1 MSKPKATALIRAAP
15 RFLGVPYS
23 TMDCQAFVEA
33 ALKEIGIN
41 ENLPGSNAWYRHMT
55 WVGTPEE
62 CKASFGRIPKGA
74 FLFILSHNGKEPEK
88 YKPDGIGNASHIG
101 IYTGMTGAEMVRIAD
116 EAGIVNALKYD
127 FGNGAIH
134 SSQSRGFVC
143 TSNFKGKAIDGGW
156 NRIGLWDKLSYDIDI
171 PGEPTEEVK
180 PMTATVNGPNGET
193 VFLRTKPSSQASWIC
208 RVPTGAEVET
218 GENKNGWTAVS
229 YNGQKGYMMS
239 KYLAPSGSVP
249 GEEATVLVQR
259 SWLVGLRQ
267 QATDIGKQIDE
278 LLGVK

>member
-1 MSKPKATALIRAAP
+1 MSSKATDLIRAAP
-15 RFLGVPYS
+15 LFLGTPYS
-23 TMDCQAFVEA
+23 QLDCQAFVEA
-33 ALKEIGIN
+33 ALRKIGIR

-62 CKASFGRIPKGA
+62 CKASFGKIPPGA
-74 FLFILSHNGKEPEK
+74 FLFILERDGKEPEK

-101 IYTGMTGAEMVRIAD
+101 IYTGMTGAEMVQIAM
-116 EAGIVNALKYD
+116 EAGVENAAKYN

-134 SSQSRGFVC
+134 SSKSRGCVC
-143 TSNFKGKAIDGGW
+143 TSKFAGKAIDGGW
-156 NRIGLWDKLSYDIDI
+156 NRVGLWDKLSYDIDL
-171 PGEPTEEVK
+171 PGESGEEVERVK
-180 PMTATVNGPNGET
+180 ATVNGPNGET
-193 VFLRTKPSSQASWIC
+193 VFLRTKPSSQAGWIC

-239 KYLAPSGSVP
+239 KYLAPVGSDP
-249 GEEATVLVQR
+249 EPDATVPVQR
-259 SWLVGLRQ
+259 SWLIGLRQ
-267 QATDIGKQIDE
+267 QVSDLGKQIDE

>member
-1 MSKPKATALIRAAP
+1 MSAKATTLIRAAP
-15 RFLGVPYS
+15 KFLGVPYS
-23 TMDCQAFVEA
+23 TLDCQAFVEA
-33 ALKEIGIN
+33 ALKEIGIS

-55 WVGTPEE
+55 WTGTPEE
-62 CKASFGRIPKGA
+62 CKASFGKIPPGA
-74 FLFILSHNGKEPEK
+74 FLFILERDGKEPEK
-88 YKPDGIGNASHIG
+88 YKQDGIGNASHIG
-101 IYTGMTGAEMVRIAD
+101 IYTGMTGAEMVQIAD

-143 TSNFKGKAIDGGW
+143 TSNFKGKAIDSGW

-239 KYLAPSGSVP
+239 KFLAPAGSDP
-249 GEEATVLVQR
+249 EPDATIPVQR
-259 SWLVGLRQ
+259 SWLIGLRQ

>member
-1 MSKPKATALIRAAP
+1 MSTKAADMIRAAP

-33 ALKEIGIN
+33 ALKEIGIS

-62 CKASFGRIPKGA
+62 CKASFGKIPPGA
-74 FLFILSHNGKEPEK
+74 FLFILEHDGKEPEK
-88 YKPDGIGNASHIG
+88 YKSDGIGNASHIG

-156 NRIGLWDKLSYDIDI
+156 NRVGLWDKLSYDINI
-171 PGEPTEEVK
+171 PGEPEEGVT
-180 PMTATVNGPNGET
+180 PVTATVNGPNGET
-193 VFLRTKPSSQASWIC
+193 VFLRGKPSAKVPYIC
-208 RVPTGAEVET
+208 RVPSGAKVQMV
-218 GENKNGWTAVS
+218 GEDQNGWTAVN
-229 YNGQKGYMMS
+229 YNGQKGYM
-239 KYLAPSGSVP
+239 KTEFLTPGDATLAEQEPTGDTIP
-249 GEEATVLVQR
+249 VQR
-259 SWLVGLRQ
+259 KWLEEQ
-267 QATDIGKQIDE
+267 YAYIGG
-278 LLGVK
+278 LLGVKG

>member
-1 MSKPKATALIRAAP
+1 MSTKATDLIRAAP
-15 RFLGVPYS
+15 KFLGVPYS
-23 TMDCQAFVEA
+23 ELDCQAFVEA
-33 ALKEIGIN
+33 VLKEIGIW

-62 CKASFGRIPKGA
+62 CKASFGKIPPGA

-101 IYTGMTGAEMVRIAD
+101 IYTGMTGYEMVQIAKN
-116 EAGIVNALKYD
+116 AGVENAAKYD
-127 FGNGAIH
+127 FGKGAIH

-156 NRIGLWDKLSYDIDI
+156 NRVGLWDKLSYDIDI
-171 PGEPTEEVK
+171 PGEPEEGVT
-180 PMTATVNGPNGET
+180 PVTATVNGPNGET

-208 RVPTGAEVET
+208 RVPTGTEVET

-229 YNGQKGYMMS
+229 YNGQRGYMMS
-239 KYLAPSGSVP
+239 KFLAPAGSDP
-249 GEEATVLVQR
+249 EQEATVPVLR
-259 SWLVGLRQ
+259 SWLMGLRQ